1 MYTPKII
8 WYQTDVTVVIRIM
21 LYDLKDYFLRVMRDH
36 LLFSTTMNDRD
47 YYVCLYLFG
56 TVMAEKTTH
65 VNKGREIEVR
75 LIKAHKWTMWLRL
88 QIEKDKNPHII
99 ADSANLYEI
108 DWTMNPDEIDDF
120 RNINVRI
127 TCHKYYQLYH
137 LQMKKNL
144 MMITW
149 IACFINIII
158 GTYNDVKYCI
168 KVT

>member
-108 DWTMNPDEIDDF
+108 DWTMNPDEIDAWKRF
-120 RNINVRI
+120 QEYKRAN
-127 TCHKYYQLYH
+127 
-137 LQMKKNL
+137 NL
-144 MMITW
+144 PQILPVVPSSDEEESDDDYMDSL
-149 IACFINIII
+149 F
-158 GTYNDVKYCI
+158 Y
-168 KVT
+168 